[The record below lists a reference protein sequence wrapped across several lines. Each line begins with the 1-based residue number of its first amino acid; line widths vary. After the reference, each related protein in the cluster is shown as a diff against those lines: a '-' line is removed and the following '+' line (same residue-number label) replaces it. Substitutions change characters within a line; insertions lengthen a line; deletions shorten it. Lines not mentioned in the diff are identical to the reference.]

1 MFNKERKKAIKSKE
15 KLLGEAKNCKESIP
29 FFTFINNTHTHT
41 YIYIYIHAHI
51 ESIHL
56 PTLLSTQCL
65 KKKQKKKAV
74 KLGVAVCLGKLKIGR
89 IPRKPGYKSSG
100 KDVK

>member
-1 MFNKERKKAIKSKE
+1 MFNKERKKVIKSKE

-29 FFTFINNTHTHT
+29 FFTFINNTHTHRKYPFT
-41 YIYIYIHAHI
+41 HTVIH
-51 ESIHL
+51 
-56 PTLLSTQCL
+56 TMFK

>member
-29 FFTFINNTHTHT
+29 FFTFINNTRTHRKYPFIHTVIHT
-41 YIYIYIHAHI
+41 MFK
-51 ESIHL
+51 
-56 PTLLSTQCL
+56 
-65 KKKQKKKAV
+65 KKKQKKKTV